1 MKKQTLANTKP
12 LMGKIIDK
20 QKECDDTF
28 NFLIDLPV
36 TNKIGKPGQF
46 VMLWVPGVDEFPVG
60 VAGYEDD
67 ILELG
72 IARMGPGTSA
82 MIAKE
87 IGDYVGI
94 RGFYGKSFQPPK
106 NVNHLLIGGG
116 FGMTPLKFL
125 TKNLK
130 ERDDSLSVQI
140 FEGART
146 KSKLMYLDYLQNLHE
161 KEQIIFNVCTDD
173 GSFGYKGFPTVALEK
188 FLEESDTP
196 SVLYVAGPERMMKVI
211 FETGKKYENVI
222 DMQMS
227 LADRYM
233 RCGFGICS
241 YCAVD
246 PTGWRIC
253 VDGPVFNTKQLEQIS
268 DFGVYRRLETGEKQR
283 I

>member
-12 LMGKIIDK
+12 LMGKIIGK
-20 QKECDDTF
+20 QEECDDTF
-28 NFLIDLPV
+28 TFFIELPV
-36 TNKIGKPGQF
+36 KNKIAKPGQF
-46 VMLWVPGVDEFPVG
+46 IMLWVPGVDEHPIG

-67 ILELG
+67 VLELG
-72 IARMGPGTSA
+72 IAKMGIGTSA
-82 MIAKE
+82 MLDKK
-87 IGDYVGI
+87 IGDFVGI

-125 TKNLK
+125 TKNLIEK
-130 ERDDSLSVQI
+130 NDSLSVQV

-146 KSKLMYLDYLQNLHE
+146 KSKLMYLDWLQDLHE
-161 KEQIIFNVCTDD
+161 KGKIIFNVCTDD

-188 FLEESDTP
+188 FLEESDSS

-211 FETGKKYENVI
+211 FEIGKKYENVI

-241 YCAVD
+241 YCTVD

-253 VDGPVFNTKQLEQIS
+253 VDGPIFNTKQLEQIS
-268 DFGVYRRLETGEKQR
+268 DFGAYRRLETGEKQR

>member
-20 QKECDDTF
+20 NEECDDTF

-36 TNKIGKPGQF
+36 KSKTAKPGQF

-60 VAGYEDD
+60 IAGYEDD
-67 ILELG
+67 VLELG
-72 IARMGPGTSA
+72 IAKMGPGTTA
-82 MIAKE
+82 MIAKN
-87 IGDYVGI
+87 IGEFVGI

-125 TKNLK
+125 TKNLIEK
-130 ERDDSLSVQI
+130 DDNLSIQI

-146 KSKLMYLDYLQNLHE
+146 KSKLMYLDWLQNLQE
-161 KEQIIFNVCTDD
+161 KEQIIFHVCTDD

-211 FETGKKYENVI
+211 FDIGKKYENVI

-233 RCGFGICS
+233 RCGYGICS

-253 VDGPVFNTKQLEQIS
+253 VDGPVFNTKQLEQIN

>member
-1 MKKQTLANTKP
+1 MKKQTLVNTKP
-12 LMGKIIDK
+12 LMGEIIEK
-20 QKECDDTF
+20 QEECDDTF
-28 NFLIDLPV
+28 SFFIDLPV
-36 TNKIGKPGQF
+36 KDKKAKPGQF

-60 VAGYEDD
+60 IAGYEDD
-67 ILELG
+67 ILEIG
-72 IARMGPGTSA
+72 IAKMGLGTSA
-82 MIAKE
+82 MIDKK
-87 IGDYVGI
+87 IGDFVGI
-94 RGFYGKSFQPPK
+94 RGFYGKSFQPPNK
-106 NVNHLLIGGG
+106 VNHLLIGGG

-125 TKNLK
+125 TKELL
-130 ERDDSLSVQI
+130 ERGDNLSVQI

-146 KSKLMYLDYLQNLHE
+146 KSKLMYLDLLQGLHE
-161 KEQIIFNVCTDD
+161 KKQIIFHVCTDD

-188 FLEESDTP
+188 FLEESETP

-211 FETGKKYENVI
+211 FEIGKKYNNVI

-233 RCGFGICS
+233 RCGFGLCS

-268 DFGVYRRLETGEKQR
+268 DFGVYRRIETGEKQR